1 MKDLPKELRNFIII
15 IYWYKTTF
23 WYEIWWEFHAASVE
37 FNAAKKEHHDI
48 LETNQK
54 AFGGLASSWHEW
66 R

>member
-1 MKDLPKELRNFIII
+1 MKFFSLLGGSD
-15 IYWYKTTF
+15 KTHRGVIPNKAKA
-23 WYEIWWEFHAASVE
+23 EEFATKQ

>member
-1 MKDLPKELRNFIII
+1 MKDLPKELID
-15 IYWYKTTF
+15 TTF

-54 AFGGLASSWHEW
+54 AFGG
-66 R
+66 